1 MRRPS
6 SMRLAT
12 TIGCLSLS
20 SCLVAC
26 SDAAPAHDPSA
37 TSHGPDQPSCVVSP
51 VDDGGSDDEA
61 GDSPTGDDGGAGSA
75 GAGGSDAGAGAGG
88 SDAGVEPDG
97 GEDSAHDDGGGDSGL
112 SPRDRVL
119 HYLRGISGTK
129 TLSGIHNRHNTN
141 PDQYTGQIHDVTG
154 KYPAMWSG
162 DFLFEQQDIDARQG
176 MIDQAKTEWS
186 HGAVVGIMYHACPP
200 TQGESC
206 GWDGGVL
213 SHLSDAQWGDL
224 VTDGGELNAIWKS
237 RLEVISPFL
246 QQLKDAGVAPLFR
259 PLHEMNQ
266 GAFWWGGRP
275 GPNGTRRL
283 FQLTHD
289 YLVGT
294 KGLDNLLWVWDVQD
308 LSWDFDQYDPGP
320 GYYDIAALDVYG
332 DGFTQAKYDAMVAV
346 AGGNLIAIGEC
357 ARLPRAWELDSQPGW
372 TFFMSWSELTFSD
385 NSGQEIVDL
394 YASPKV
400 LTLDEMPGWD

>member
-1 MRRPS
+1 VS
-6 SMRLAT
+6 LAT
-12 TIGCLSLS
+12 TIALSA
-20 SCLVAC
+20 CLVAC
-26 SDAAPAHDPSA
+26 SDAASVRDPLGIPHS
-37 TSHGPDQPSCVVSP
+37 PDQPTLDATSI
-51 VDDGGSDDEA
+51 DDGGSGDEA
-61 GDSPTGDDGGAGSA
+61 GDSPIDGSA
-75 GAGGSDAGAGAGG
+75 GKAGSTGSGGSGAE
-88 SDAGVEPDG
+88 SEPDG
-97 GEDSAHDDGGGDSGL
+97 GEDSAHEDGGSDAGL
-112 SPRDRVL
+112 PPRDRVL
-119 HYLRGISGTK
+119 HYLQGISGTK
-129 TLSGIHNRHNTN
+129 TLSGIHNRHNTD

-213 SHLSDAQWGDL
+213 SHLSDAQWSDL
-224 VTDGGELNAIWKS
+224 VTDGGELNAIWKN
-237 RLEVISPFL
+237 RLEIISPFL

-332 DGFTQAKYDAMVAV
+332 DGFTQAKYDAMVEV

-357 ARLPRAWELDSQPGW
+357 ARLPRAWELDSQSGW

-385 NSGQEIVDL
+385 NTGQEIVDV
-394 YASPKV
+394 YTSPKV

>member
-1 MRRPS
+1 MRHS
-6 SMRLAT
+6 ISVSLAT
-12 TIGCLSLS
+12 TIGLFA
-20 SCLVAC
+20 CLVAC
-26 SDAAPAHDPSA
+26 SDAASVRDPLGIPHS
-37 TSHGPDQPSCVVSP
+37 PDQPTLDATSI
-51 VDDGGSDDEA
+51 DDGGSGDEL
-61 GDSPTGDDGGAGSA
+61 GDSPIDGSA
-75 GAGGSDAGAGAGG
+75 GKAGSTGSGGSGAE
-88 SDAGVEPDG
+88 SEPDG
-97 GEDSAHDDGGGDSGL
+97 GEDSAHEDGGSDAGL

-119 HYLRGISGTK
+119 HYLRSMSGTK
-129 TLSGIHNRHNTN
+129 TLSGIHNRHNTD

-213 SHLSDAQWGDL
+213 SHLSDAQWSDL
-224 VTDGGELNAIWKS
+224 VTDGGELHAIWKS
-237 RLEVISPFL
+237 RLDIISPFL

-294 KGLDNLLWVWDVQD
+294 KGLDNLIWVWDVQD

-385 NSGQEIVDL
+385 NAGQEIVDL
-394 YASPKV
+394 YASPRV

>member
-1 MRRPS
+1 VRHS
-6 SMRLAT
+6 ISVSLAT
-12 TIGCLSLS
+12 TIGLSA
-20 SCLVAC
+20 CLVAC
-26 SDAAPAHDPSA
+26 SDAASVRDPLGIPHS
-37 TSHGPDQPSCVVSP
+37 PDQPTLDATSI
-51 VDDGGSDDEA
+51 DDGGSGDEA
-61 GDSPTGDDGGAGSA
+61 GDSTIDGSA
-75 GAGGSDAGAGAGG
+75 GKAGSTGSGDSGAE
-88 SDAGVEPDG
+88 SEPEG
-97 GEDSAHDDGGGDSGL
+97 GEDSAHEDGGSDAGL

-119 HYLRGISGTK
+119 HYLQGISGTK

-162 DFLFEQQDIDARQG
+162 DFLFEQQDIDARQA
-176 MIDQAKTEWS
+176 MIEQAKTEWS
-186 HGAVVGIMYHACPP
+186 HGAIVAIMYHACPP

-213 SHLSDAQWGDL
+213 SHLSDAQWSDL
-224 VTDGGELNAIWKS
+224 VTDGGELHAIWKS
-237 RLEVISPFL
+237 RLDIISPFL
-246 QQLKDAGVAPLFR
+246 QQLKDAGVAALFR

-385 NSGQEIVDL
+385 NVGQEIVDL
-394 YASPKV
+394 YVSPRV